1 MTLAYQRVLDRKRV
15 ALLPTLKLLTQRG
28 FYLAGGTGLAL
39 QLAHRRSIDFD
50 FYLPD
55 DFDSQRL
62 HQALAARVREARL
75 VRIGDGTLIVRL
87 NGVECSGFRYAYPLL
102 KPLVTNEYLAVAS
115 IEDIAAMKLAA
126 VIQRGTRRDYVD
138 LFVLIER
145 FGLEKL
151 LGLARKKYEGFN
163 EYVAL
168 QALTYFED
176 ADRDPEPAR
185 LRLATPL
192 TWEDVKRGIE
202 RHVRAFIADVS

>member
-1 MTLAYQRVLDRKRV
+1 M
-15 ALLPTLKLLTQRG
+15 ALLPTLRLLTQRG

-39 QLAHRRSIDFD
+39 QLAHRRSVDFD
-50 FYLPD
+50 FYRRE
-55 DFDSQRL
+55 DFDPQRL

-75 VRIGDGTLIVRL
+75 VRTGDGTLIVRL

-102 KPLVTNEYLAVAS
+102 KPLVTNDYLAVAS
-115 IEDIAAMKLAA
+115 LEDIAAMKLAA

-145 FGLEKL
+145 FGLKQL
-151 LGLARKKYEGFN
+151 LGLARKKYKGFN

-176 ADRDPEPAR
+176 AERDPQPAR
-185 LRLATPL
+185 LRLTTPL
-192 TWEDVKRGIE
+192 DWEDVKRGIE
-202 RHVRAFIADVS
+202 RHVRTFIAEAS

>member
-1 MTLAYQRVLDRKRV
+1 MRLAYQQVLDRKRV

-39 QLAHRRSIDFD
+39 QLAHRRSMDFD
-50 FYLPD
+50 FYRRE
-55 DFDSQRL
+55 DFDPQRL
-62 HQALAARVREARL
+62 HQALAARVRDVAL
-75 VRIGDGTLIVRL
+75 VRTGDGTLIVRL

-102 KPLVTNEYLAVAS
+102 KPLVTNDYLAVAS
-115 IEDIAAMKLAA
+115 LEDIAAMKLAA

-145 FGLEKL
+145 FSLKKL
-151 LGLARKKYEGFN
+151 LGLARKKYKGFN

-185 LRLATPL
+185 LRLTTPL
-192 TWEDVKRGIE
+192 NWEDVKRRIE
-202 RHVRAFIADVS
+202 RHVRTFIADVS